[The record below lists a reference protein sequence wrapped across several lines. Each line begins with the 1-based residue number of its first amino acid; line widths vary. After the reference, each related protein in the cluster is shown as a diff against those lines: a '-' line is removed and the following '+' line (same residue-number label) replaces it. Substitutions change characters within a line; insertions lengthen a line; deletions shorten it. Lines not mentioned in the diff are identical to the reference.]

1 MTQAL
6 AQKMYLIAKQVN
18 DLNAKAKV
26 KAQTGN
32 EKGYAKLFS
41 INSGCRVWAH
51 HTHDDKLIVDLMYT
65 ASAEDKHPDLV
76 KVAVA
81 TFEQLAKDS
90 GYLVSQSQWEHSI
103 DKSKRTQFFLKLPR
117 WGTMPSWSLSTK
129 SGSLLEPTLFSEM
142 RHSWLLHRIVY
153 GSR

>member
-18 DLNAKAKV
+18 DLNANGKV

-41 INSGCRVWAH
+41 INNGCRVWAH
-51 HTHDDKLIVDLMYT
+51 QTRDDKLIVDLMYT
-65 ASAEDKHPDLV
+65 ASAEDKHPHVV

-81 TFEQLAKDS
+81 TFERFANDS
-90 GYLVSQSQWEHSI
+90 GYQVSQNSWQHSI
-103 DKSKRTQFFLKLPR
+103 DKDKPERKQYFFEITTLGDDAIGELVDKVR
-117 WGTMPSWSLSTK
+117 IAFGTNPIRRN
-129 SGSLLEPTLFSEM
+129 EA
-142 RHSWLLHRIVY
+142 
-153 GSR
+153 